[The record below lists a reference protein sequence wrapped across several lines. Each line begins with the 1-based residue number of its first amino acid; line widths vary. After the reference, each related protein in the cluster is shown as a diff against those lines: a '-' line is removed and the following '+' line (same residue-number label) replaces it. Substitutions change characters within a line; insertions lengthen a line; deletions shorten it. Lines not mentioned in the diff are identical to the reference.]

1 MENEITLTS
10 EELKPFAIASVK
22 KHLKAIT
29 KSSNYFV
36 KVDNY
41 SFCICYKTQKYLL
54 PIDKQ
59 YNRDYTVIS
68 KYTYFN
74 KYEVN
79 ELIHSLILCEKLK
92 NSKENNMPLH
102 IFIKEVISFVSMC
115 SSMLAYYTDEKYFT
129 SRELYDLPELTKR
142 KIFMYMQAVKK
153 QVNTGIGT
161 DSEGNSYNSIIFE
174 NAIEVK

>member
-1 MENEITLTS
+1 MTNEIKLTN

-29 KSSNYFV
+29 KSNNYFV
-36 KVDNY
+36 LADKY
-41 SFCICYKTQKYLL
+41 SISICYKTSKYLL

-59 YNRDYTVIS
+59 NNRNYTVLNR
-68 KYTYFN
+68 YTSYN

-92 NSKENNMPLH
+92 SSKESNMPLH

-142 KIFMYMQAVKK
+142 KIFMYMQAVEKC
-153 QVNTGIGT
+153 VNTNIGT
-161 DSEGNSYNSIIFE
+161 DSEGNSYNSIVFD
-174 NAIEVK
+174 NVIEVK